1 MLGPV
6 GNTGLE
12 IDIAVLCARQLQV
25 GVLWRVLFRSMI
37 AWQESRP
44 RRGLL
49 ILQYIWR
56 AVGHRKKNCDSLV
69 VVRGGSASI
78 SASTNGSDPLE
89 PGSIPGRT

>member
-49 ILQYIWR
+49 ILQYI
-56 AVGHRKKNCDSLV
+56 
-69 VVRGGSASI
+69 
-78 SASTNGSDPLE
+78 
-89 PGSIPGRT
+89 